1 MDRKYQISKWFSD
14 KYCNVSLMKTKFKQ
28 WWSAMSTN
36 NYLSFQIYFICLL
49 VVFCFT
55 VIISCFIT
63 WPTPQN
69 WQWGSVK
76 NETLRQKSLFHSYV
90 GRFQQHL
97 QMEYISLS
105 WSDILELVVP
115 IMMSLLEGSANK
127 EATDLRVRLKSS
139 LRKIYGHHYDL
150 INRYEISVS
159 QMITDIF
166 RHLS

>member
-1 MDRKYQISKWFSD
+1 
-14 KYCNVSLMKTKFKQ
+14 
-28 WWSAMSTN
+28 
-36 NYLSFQIYFICLL
+36 
-49 VVFCFT
+49 
-55 VIISCFIT
+55 
-63 WPTPQN
+63 
-69 WQWGSVK
+69 
-76 NETLRQKSLFHSYV
+76 
-90 GRFQQHL
+90 
-97 QMEYISLS
+97 MEYISLS

-115 IMMSLLEGSANK
+115 IMMSLLEGSVNK